1 MGRAGSQLLYDA
13 FNASP
18 IGIALENL
26 EGQPL
31 FVNPSFCSM
40 LGFTEEEM
48 RNKHCVDFSPP
59 EDAEKD
65 WALFQQLRAG
75 SIRQYQLEKRYYRRD
90 GSLMWGRLSI
100 SLLQRTPPL
109 ILAMV
114 EDITE
119 KKESEQSLRDS
130 EERLRL
136 AQQAARM
143 GAFEWNFQTGL
154 NTWAPELEAMYG
166 LAPGEFGQTQA
177 AFEDLIHPDD
187 RAQVQDLV
195 EQSIRTGQPMR
206 GEWRVAWPDGSIHWI
221 VGRWQVFMNE
231 SGEPSRMIGVNLDV
245 TERKLAEQ
253 ALADMTRKL
262 IQAQEQE
269 RARIGR
275 ELHDDINQRL
285 AMLGIELEQLE
296 NDPSELTTSVQKLR
310 RDMIELSNDVQA
322 LSHDL
327 HSSKLEYL
335 GVVGGMKSWCKEFA
349 DRHRIEINLKHDVR
363 NSLPWEIGLTLFRV
377 LQESV
382 HNAKKHSACGVI
394 EVQLREDAN
403 ELQLVVADSGR
414 GFNVAAALQGEGLG
428 LTSMRERVRLVNGTL
443 SIDSIPKRGTTIHVR
458 VPFTA
463 EAACGQAVGQ

>member
-1 MGRAGSQLLYDA
+1 MARAGSKLLYDA

-40 LGFTEEEM
+40 LGFTQEEL
-48 RNKHCVDFSPP
+48 RSKHCVDFSPR
-59 EDAEKD
+59 EDAQKD
-65 WALFQQLRAG
+65 WALFEQLRAG
-75 SIRQYQLEKRYYRRD
+75 SIKQYQIEKRYFKRD

-114 EDITE
+114 EDITG
-119 KKESEQSLRDS
+119 KKKSEESVRDS

-143 GAFEWNFQTGL
+143 GTFEWNFQTGV

-166 LAPGEFGQTQA
+166 VPPGGFGETQA
-177 AFEDLIHPDD
+177 AFENLVHPDD
-187 RAQVQDLV
+187 RERVRELIEHSMKA
-195 EQSIRTGQPMR
+195 GQPMR
-206 GEWRVAWPDGSIHWI
+206 GEWRVVWPDGSIRWI

-231 SGEPSRMIGVNLDV
+231 AGGHSRLIGVNLDV
-245 TERKLAEQ
+245 TERKVAEQ
-253 ALADMTRKL
+253 ALAEMTRKL
-262 IQAQEQE
+262 IRAQEQE

-285 AMLGIELEQLE
+285 AMFAIELQQLE
-296 NDPSELTTSVQKLR
+296 DDPSKIEDKAQKLR
-310 RDMIELSNDVQA
+310 RDMLELSNDVQA

-335 GVVGGMKSWCKEFA
+335 GVVAGMKSWCKEFA
-349 DRHRIEINLKHDVR
+349 DRYRIEIDLKHDVQ
-363 NSLPWEIGLTLFRV
+363 SGLPWEIGLTLFFFF
-377 LQESV
+377 LESV
-382 HNAKKHSACGVI
+382 QNAKKHSASRLI
-394 EVQLREDAN
+394 EVQLREESN
-403 ELQLVVADSGR
+403 EFHLVVADSGS
-414 GFNVAAALQGEGLG
+414 GFNVAAALQGNGLG

-443 SIDSIPKRGTTIHVR
+443 SIDSIPMRGTTIHVR
-458 VPFTA
+458 VPFTSEIA
-463 EAACGQAVGQ
+463 WGRAVGQ